1 MTGPTNENYGTLQ
14 LAYDEA
20 NTVLFS
26 GELPAC
32 MIILL
37 KKSPK
42 NFGHFAPIRYQGV
55 EEDNKEILLDEIA
68 INPSIVRMDKMEV
81 LQTLVHEMA
90 HLWQFHFGKAS
101 RAGYHNK
108 EWGAK
113 MDSVGLPPSNTGEP
127 GGKRTGQQMADYVE
141 PGGLFEKWATS
152 FFEKHTI
159 RWGSSDHALK
169 GTAFGGAL
177 VTEADSGSD
186 SPAAPAA
193 EPKPKSKIKYSCAC
207 SNTWGKPGLNLA
219 CKNCGEDLQTAE

>member
-20 NTVLFS
+20 NTVLFA
-26 GELPAC
+26 GELPTC

-55 EEDNKEILLDEIA
+55 EEDNKEIVLDEIA

-81 LQTLVHEMA
+81 LQTLVHEMV

-113 MDSVGLPPSNTGEP
+113 MDSVGLPPSNTGKP

-141 PGGLFEKWATS
+141 PGGKFEKWATA
-152 FFEKHTI
+152 FFKKHTI
-159 RWGSSDHALK
+159 RWGTSDHALR
-169 GTAFGGAL
+169 GTALGGTL
-177 VTEADSGSD
+177 ILGADPGSD
-186 SPAAPAA
+186 SPAAQPA
-193 EPKPKSKIKYSCAC
+193 EPKPKSKIKYSCSC
-207 SNTWGKPGLNLA
+207 SNAWGKPGLQLA
-219 CKNCGEDLQTAE
+219 CKNCGEDLQAAE